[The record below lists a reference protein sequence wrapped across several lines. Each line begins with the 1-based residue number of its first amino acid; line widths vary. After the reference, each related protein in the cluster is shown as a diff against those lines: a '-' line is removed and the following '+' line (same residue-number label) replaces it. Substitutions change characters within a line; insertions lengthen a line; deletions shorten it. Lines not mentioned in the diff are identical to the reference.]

1 MQLKDELGE
10 SIRAKMG
17 VKPGHVLSQQS
28 GLSRTDIS
36 KIKRRQWES
45 ISLDKLLIIGRC
57 IGVKLVYT
65 FEECQP
71 EPLPGKPGKKSGFD
85 VDNMNV
91 EVF

>member
-10 SIRAKMG
+10 AIKSRMG
-17 VKPGHVLSQQS
+17 VTPGHILAQAS

-36 KIKRRQWES
+36 KVKRGQWES
-45 ISLDKLLIIGRC
+45 ISLDKLLVIGRC

-65 FEECQP
+65 FEECEPQP
-71 EPLPGKPGKKSGFD
+71 IATKVKGSAFD
-85 VDNMNV
+85 IDNMNV